1 MQLKLYA
8 PQQAHAELTK
18 LWPQI
23 KAALQNGHKL
33 ELTIK
38 REKRSLDQN
47 ALLWS
52 CLTDL
57 SKQVEWYG
65 NKLTKEE
72 FKDLLTAGLKKQ
84 KAIPGIDGGF
94 VMVGSSTS
102 SMTKEEMSDLI
113 TLAHAF
119 GDERSVKWSPT
130 SIGSF
135 DDQGREES

>member
-1 MQLKLYA
+1 MGLTVKLYS
-8 PQQAHAELTK
+8 PQQAHAEITK

-23 KAALQNGHKL
+23 KASIQAGNKL

-47 ALLWS
+47 SLLWS
-52 CLTDL
+52 VLTDL
-57 SKQVEWYG
+57 SKQVKWYDQT
-65 NKLTKEE
+65 LTKEE

-84 KAIPGIDGGF
+84 KAVPGIDGGF
-94 VMVGSSTS
+94 VMLGTSTS

-119 GDERSVKWSPT
+119 GDERGVKWSPT
-130 SIGSF
+130 SVGSI
-135 DDQGREES
+135 DDQG